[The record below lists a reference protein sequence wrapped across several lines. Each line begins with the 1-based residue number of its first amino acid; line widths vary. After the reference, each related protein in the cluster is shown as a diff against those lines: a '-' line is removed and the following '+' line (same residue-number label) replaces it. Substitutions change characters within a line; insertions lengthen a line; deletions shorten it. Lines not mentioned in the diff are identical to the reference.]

1 MTKLIKKFQRGGTTD
16 ETYRA
21 SYSLPEI
28 KITDNKYPE
37 WFNYLNDY
45 DKARLKSEQINTETA
60 KSIAQKR
67 ATGTS
72 QYMQDVNKLSWIPN
86 GAMTVAGGMSLI
98 GNPVAANI
106 LGNALFA
113 TDVIETADE
122 KGTKSTIKENAPYLL
137 TAGLFTP
144 VSNSFKI
151 IKGGFKGARDAR
163 AAIKGVKETTKATK
177 ATKNSERN
185 LIQRVFTKE
194 VSPATKQAQVY
205 NPNTKSWENLPTG
218 VSVSEPYKEEVKV
231 VKENN
236 GLYKI
241 EGEKGTSK
249 YTSEAINRINNS
261 RPQYV
266 DIIAPD
272 KTLYGKY
279 LKSAYTEVT
288 VPAKYGLRNWVYG
301 LPAIGSLIYGY
312 NKSTSQKTP
321 SNKSTENQKQQ
332 SSLSQTDPDLFD

>member
-1 MTKLIKKFQRGGTTD
+1 MTKLVKKFQGGGTAD

-28 KITDNKYPE
+28 KVIDKQPE
-37 WFNYLNDY
+37 WFKYLNDY
-45 DKARLKSEQINTETA
+45 DKARLKSGQINTETA
-60 KSIAQKR
+60 KSIAQER

-72 QYMQDVNKLSWIPN
+72 QYTQDVNKLSWIPN
-86 GAMTVAGGMSLI
+86 GAMAVAGGMSLI
-98 GNPVAANI
+98 GNPVAADV
-106 LGNALFA
+106 LGNAVLA
-113 TDVIETADE
+113 TDIVEAADR
-122 KGTKSTIKENAPYLL
+122 KGIKQAIKENAPYLV

-144 VSNSFKI
+144 VSNGFKI

-163 AAIKGVKETTKATK
+163 VAIKGVKETTK
-177 ATKNSERN
+177 NPERN

-205 NPNTKSWENLPTG
+205 NPNTQSWENLPKGT
-218 VSVSEPYKEEVKV
+218 SVSEPYKEEVKV

-266 DIIAPD
+266 NIIAPD

-288 VPAKYGLRNWVYG
+288 IPAEYKLRNWVYG
-301 LPAIGSLIYGY
+301 LPIAGSLIYGY
-312 NKSTSQKTP
+312 NKSTGQKNSSQQNIQ
-321 SNKSTENQKQQ
+321 SNNYHQK